1 MIGVMTRFLIAVFT
15 LTLAA
20 ADAYAESSSP
30 LLFESH
36 EVMNLTMPVNFDNL
50 CRPRE
55 TPDCDYVPT
64 VFEYRNG
71 NGQMQTVPISIRRRD
86 GWRATETNC
95 QVPTIFVRFD
105 PKQAAGTPFEGQT
118 TLALTSHCGK
128 GISTDNKRSRTL
140 PDEFESYVGNEF
152 FGYRLY
158 NLVTDVSL
166 KVRFVRITYANPE
179 NPRRSF
185 TRNGFF
191 AEHFE
196 SLAKRFNAEL
206 VSGSGLDL
214 EKLDRGAADQ
224 IALFNYMIG
233 NTDWSILVQDNIFL
247 LRFPDGRQVPV
258 LFDLD
263 MSGLVNAHYA
273 VPAPDLPI
281 NSVKQRHF
289 QGFCNP
295 ESDWDAL
302 FAKFSAL
309 ENDMLRMLI
318 DTPGMGRGDR
328 RASGAYLLD
337 FFDILD
343 SSEERQRKVIDA
355 CRELPGA

>member
-1 MIGVMTRFLIAVFT
+1 MTRILFVVFT

-20 ADAYAESSSP
+20 ADAFAESSDP
-30 LLFESH
+30 LLFDSH
-36 EVMNLTMPVNFDNL
+36 EVLNLTMPVNFDKL

-55 TPDCDYVPT
+55 TPDCDYAPT
-64 VFEYRNG
+64 VFEYRDG
-71 NGQMQTVPISIRRRD
+71 TGQIRTVPISIRRRD
-86 GWRATETNC
+86 GWRALETNC

-105 PKQAAGTPFEGQT
+105 PEHTAGTTFEGQT

-128 GISTDNKRSRTL
+128 GISTDNQRTRTL
-140 PDEFESYVGNEF
+140 PDKFESYVGNEF

-166 KVRFVRITYANPE
+166 KVRFVRITYADPE
-179 NPRRSF
+179 DPRRNF

-196 SLAKRFNAEL
+196 SLAQRFNAEL

-214 EKLDRGAADQ
+214 EKLDLAAADE

-233 NTDWSILVQDNIFL
+233 NTDWSILAQDNIFL

-273 VPAPDLPI
+273 EPAPGLPI
-281 NSVKQRHF
+281 RSVKQRYF

-295 ESDWDAL
+295 KTDWDAL
-302 FAKFSAL
+302 FAKFGAL

-318 DTPGMGRGDR
+318 DAPGMGRGDR
-328 RASGAYLLD
+328 RASAAFLLD
-337 FFDILD
+337 FFDILV
-343 SSEERQRKVIDA
+343 SSEERQRKIVDA
-355 CRELPGA
+355 CREMPGA

>member
-1 MIGVMTRFLIAVFT
+1 MNRFIIAIFT
-15 LTLAA
+15 LTLVS
-20 ADAYAESSSP
+20 ADAYAETNSP
-30 LLFESH
+30 LLFETH
-36 EVMNLTMPVNFDNL
+36 DVLNLTMPVNFDNL

-55 TPDCDYVPT
+55 TPDCDYAPT
-64 VFEYRNG
+64 VFKYLDG
-71 NGQMQTVPISIRRRD
+71 NGQMHSVPISIRRRD
-86 GWRATETNC
+86 GWRAMETNC

-105 PKQAAGTPFEGQT
+105 PEHTAGTPFEGQT

-166 KVRFVRITYANPE
+166 KVRFVRITYADPE
-179 NPRRSF
+179 NTRRNF

-196 SLAKRFNAEL
+196 SLARRFNAEL
-206 VSGSGLDL
+206 VSESGLDF
-214 EKLDRGAADQ
+214 EKLDRAAADE

-233 NTDWSILVQDNIFL
+233 NTDWSILDQENIFL
-247 LRFPDGRQVPV
+247 LRFPGGRQVPV

-273 VPAPDLPI
+273 EPAPGLPI
-281 NSVKQRHF
+281 RSVKQRYF
-289 QGFCNP
+289 QGFCSP
-295 ESDWDAL
+295 ETDWDAL
-302 FAKFSAL
+302 FAQFSAM

-328 RASGAYLLD
+328 RASAAFLLD
-337 FFDILD
+337 FFDILV
-343 SSEERQRKVIDA
+343 SSEERQRKIADA
-355 CRELPGA
+355 CRKMPGA